1 MKEIATSDLQP
12 TTTPGDGWYIIEAAG
27 EHATR
32 VEDAELTQRLTP
44 EVLAAVA
51 AAGVPAEG
59 LPIDRDHLSLDAEN
73 STEAMGWVRELAMC
87 GGNLA
92 ARIEWTSLGLPLITG
107 RVYKHFSTVYPA
119 PTAEQ
124 LAAGVYEPAQ
134 LIGLALTNQ
143 PNNREGQP
151 PITNHLRLT
160 IDDVRLSDNGEQQLA
175 DGGEAHAGATARAL
189 GADGTA
195 SDRERNS
202 QIVNRKSYLVNKCNQ
217 YAHDPGC
224 PDAEGGSA
232 GTQDADLDDTPDSS
246 RRNGE
251 DEEADEM
258 PEDADEELQE
268 RYMEASSMASAGVDR
283 EEIFAVTGVDVGKTD
298 IDREYEDMVA
308 AGADERAIY
317 KQTGIDPRRYE
328 KRRAKRRAARSAG
341 QKPAVANSAE
351 DFSEG
356 KVPEEA
362 NKKTTEQEPTMFS
375 PELLAALGLAEG
387 ATEQEV
393 LAAVQAL
400 KEQAEVANT
409 AAKQAEAA
417 EAEAVINAAEKEAG
431 VELSDEE
438 REEAKQQIITNRKHG
453 LKYVGLLCRDK
464 RAVTNT
470 ASTERR
476 YAGKTPLAN
485 RTAPAD
491 PEQAIANRAQQLC
504 DEARAAG
511 RPIGYFTAVEKARAE
526 HARELNRG

>member
-1 MKEIATSDLQP
+1 MKTITETDLQP
-12 TTTPGDGWYIIEAAG
+12 ATAPGDGWYIIEAAG
-27 EHATR
+27 KHATR
-32 VEDAELTQRLTP
+32 VEDAELVQQLTP

-92 ARIEWTSLGLPLITG
+92 ARIEWTSLGLPLIEG

-119 PTAEQ
+119 PSEAQ
-124 LAAGVYEPAQ
+124 LEAGVYEPAQ

-151 PITNHLRLT
+151 PITN
-160 IDDVRLSDNGEQQLA
+160 
-175 DGGEAHAGATARAL
+175 
-189 GADGTA
+189 
-195 SDRERNS
+195 
-202 QIVNRKSYLVNKCNQ
+202 KCNQ
-217 YAHDPGC
+217 YHHDPGC

-232 GTQDADLDDTPDSS
+232 SSDADDAPDSS

-258 PEDADEELQE
+258 PEDADEATQE

-362 NKKTTEQEPTMFS
+362 NKKTTEQEPTMIS
-375 PELLAALGLAEG
+375 PELLGALGLAEG

-485 RTAPAD
+485 RTTPAD

-511 RPIGYFTAVEKARAE
+511 KPLGYFTAVEKARAE
-526 HARELNRG
+526 HARNK

>member
-1 MKEIATSDLQP
+1 MKTIATSDLQP
-12 TTTPGDGWYIIEAAG
+12 ATTPGDGWYIIEAAG

-87 GGNLA
+87 GRNLA

-119 PTAEQ
+119 PSAEQ
-124 LAAGVYEPAQ
+124 LAAGVYEPAR

-151 PITNHLRLT
+151 PIT
-160 IDDVRLSDNGEQQLA
+160 
-175 DGGEAHAGATARAL
+175 
-189 GADGTA
+189 
-195 SDRERNS
+195 
-202 QIVNRKSYLVNKCNQ
+202 NKCNQ

-232 GTQDADLDDTPDSS
+232 GTQDADLDDTPD
-246 RRNGE
+246 
-251 DEEADEM
+251 EM
-258 PEDADEELQE
+258 PEGADEATQE

-511 RPIGYFTAVEKARAE
+511 KPLGYFTAVEKARAE
-526 HARELNRG
+526 LARNK